1 MPEFRPDL
9 DYIREIWPTLS
20 DAERREFYRQYQS
33 EASPAQARADISK
46 FPAAALDVLLL
57 APRGVAGAAIDATSA
72 IGRAGQ
78 YAGKALGVV
87 PGEAEP
93 VNIPNPYRSMTP
105 FYDEVRRAEAKYPM
119 ADVPFDKFTASFLP
133 GGRYSDQPIPPPPP
147 PAPPVKEEGE
157 DEAGGKAA
165 PAAGRAGT
173 IPSGAAGLPPLK
185 LREIGFLQ
193 DPAARQAAVEKGVA
207 ERMGELGQYK
217 SPEKTFLDSPYS
229 ALVQAGLG
237 MLMGGAGKSPLEAI
251 AMGGQRGFEAAKEIA
266 QRQESRAEREYNRKV
281 QQIQLRASLEKEMSD
296 LSFKT
301 EELNAKFLHLENER
315 QKGMDDAAYKR
326 AHLALE
332 GQANQIRNRA
342 NELMELRIN
351 ATERGQTITSLTQEL
366 NRLLQVRKDA
376 MMSPNPEREL
386 AGIDRQINAIR
397 ARLGME
403 QGMDQR
409 GSAPPPPKSV
419 LGTPR

>member
-33 EASPAQARADISK
+33 EASPARARSDVSK

-57 APRGVAGAAIDATSA
+57 APRGVAGAAIDTASA
-72 IGRAGQ
+72 VGRAGQ
-78 YAGKALGVV
+78 TVGKALGVV

-105 FYDEVRRAEAKYPM
+105 FYDVVRETEARYPL
-119 ADVPFDKFTASFLP
+119 ANVPYDKFAASFMP
-133 GGRYSDQPIPPPPP
+133 GGRYSDQPFPQPPP

-157 DEAGGKAA
+157 AEGGAA

-173 IPSGAAGLPPLK
+173 IPSGAAALPPLK

-207 ERMGELGQYK
+207 QRMGELGEYK
-217 SPEKTFLDSPYS
+217 APEKTFLDSPYT

-266 QRQESRAEREYNRKV
+266 QRQESRAEKAYGRKLEQV
-281 QQIQLRASLEKEMSD
+281 KLRAALEKEMSD
-296 LSFKT
+296 IAFKA
-301 EELNAKFLHLENER
+301 EDLNAKFIALENER

-332 GQANQIRNRA
+332 GQANQIRDRA
-342 NELMELRIN
+342 NQIADRRVGAME
-351 ATERGQTITSLTQEL
+351 TGQVITSLQQEL
-366 NRLLQVRKDA
+366 NRLEQQMDKTMEPQRKIQI
-376 MMSPNPEREL
+376 ERNMNE
-386 AGIDRQINAIR
+386 IRQQIR
-397 ARLGME
+397 AL
-403 QGMDQR
+403 QGIER
-409 GSAPPPPKSV
+409 GPASIPGAKSV
-419 LGTPR
+419 LGVPR

>member
-33 EASPAQARADISK
+33 EASPARARADVSK
-46 FPAAALDVLLL
+46 IPAAALDVLLL
-57 APRGVAGAAIDATSA
+57 APRGVAGAAIDTASA
-72 IGRAGQ
+72 VGRAGQ

-93 VNIPNPYRSMTP
+93 INIPNPYRSMTP
-105 FYDEVRRAEAKYPM
+105 FYDVVRETEARYPL
-119 ADVPFDKFTASFLP
+119 ANVPFDKFTASFMP

-147 PAPPVKEEGE
+147 PAPPVAEEGE
-157 DEAGGKAA
+157 GEAEGRAA

-173 IPSGAAGLPPLK
+173 IPSGAAALPPLK

-207 ERMGELGQYK
+207 QRMGELGEFK
-217 SPEKTFLDSPYS
+217 APEKTFLDSPYS

-266 QRQESRAEREYNRKV
+266 QRQEARAEKAYGRKLE
-281 QQIQLRASLEKEMSD
+281 QIKLRTALEKEMSD
-296 LSFKT
+296 IAFKS
-301 EELNAKFLHLENER
+301 EDLNAKFIALENER
-315 QKGMDDAAYKR
+315 QKGMNDAAYQR
-326 AHLALE
+326 ARLHLE
-332 GQANQIRNRA
+332 DQANQIRDRA
-342 NELMELRIN
+342 NQIAEMRVG
-351 ATERGQTITSLTQEL
+351 AMERGQTISALRSEL
-366 NRLLQVRKDA
+366 DRLEQQYEKAMEPQRKIQIERNINEVR
-376 MMSPNPEREL
+376 R
-386 AGIDRQINAIR
+386 RIR
-397 ARLGME
+397 DMQGME
-403 QGMDQR
+403 R
-409 GSAPPPPKSV
+409 GEVEIPGAKSV
-419 LGTPR
+419 LGVPR